1 MRVFLTVLGKELRET
16 LRDVNTLL
24 FSLLF
29 PMFFYPFLVWMG
41 AQADAYFKGQE
52 QLRPIR
58 VDGPPAIVAALG
70 DDVLATHERADA
82 TISEQGPEIHVAYRS
97 TSPRGARALELLR
110 AEFDPDPPIETVDVA
125 PKSEQLLG
133 VVAAG
138 LPGLLVAMSLMA
150 SLYPAVEAVIAE
162 RERGTLETT
171 LVTAAPRWVFFA
183 GKLASVFTITLASLA
198 ANIGSILLTIT
209 HVLALMRVD
218 MELPPARVLAIAPI
232 AALAALAGAALAL
245 LAAVPMRTFKQ
256 AQNTTSAVATFGMLL
271 AILGMMPRMDASG
284 PLAYLPISN
293 AVLAMRESLLGNP
306 APIAATVAVVQ
317 LGAIAVGAVALGA
330 YLASRE
336 SYR

>member
-1 MRVFLTVLGKELRET
+1 VRVFLSVLSKELRET
-16 LRDVNTLL
+16 LRDINTLV
-24 FSLLF
+24 FSVLF
-29 PMFFYPFLVWMG
+29 PLFFYPFLVWMG
-41 AQADAYFKGQE
+41 AQADAYFEAQE

-58 VDGPPAIVAALG
+58 VDGPPDLVAALG
-70 DDVLATHERADA
+70 DDVIASTDRADA
-82 TISEQGPEIHVAYRS
+82 TITQVGREIRVSYRS
-97 TSPRGARALELLR
+97 MSPRGARALQLVED
-110 AEFDPDPPIETVDVA
+110 AFDPDVTIEMVDVA
-125 PKSEQLLG
+125 PKREQLLG
-133 VVAAG
+133 VVAGG
-138 LPGLLVAMSLMA
+138 LPGLLVAMSLIA

-171 LVTAAPRWVFFA
+171 LVTAAPRWMFFA

-209 HVLALMRVD
+209 HVLALLRVD
-218 MELPPARVLAIAPI
+218 MELPPARVLAIVPM

-245 LAAVPMRTFKQ
+245 LAAVPTRTFKQ
-256 AQNTTSAVATFGMLL
+256 AQNTTSAVSTFGMLL
-271 AILGMMPRMDASG
+271 AGLGMMPRMDASG
-284 PLAYLPISN
+284 PLAYVPLSN

-317 LGAIAVGAVALGA
+317 LGAMAVGAIALGA